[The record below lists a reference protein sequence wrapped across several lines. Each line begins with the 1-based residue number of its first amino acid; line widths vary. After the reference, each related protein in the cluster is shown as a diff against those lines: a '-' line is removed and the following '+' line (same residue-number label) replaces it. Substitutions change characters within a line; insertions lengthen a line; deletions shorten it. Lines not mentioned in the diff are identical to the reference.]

1 MLTRTGALIALVV
14 MSPAWSERMAGT
26 AATSVFQRHERDD
39 GRVLWFVIAGFWL
52 FNVTVS
58 GVQIYV
64 TVRVNGSPPP
74 VTTIMRWLLPGYSVW
89 LVSTPAIVALTRR
102 FGFDDGRW
110 RSSFLVHFIAS
121 IIVAAATQV
130 ADALMAVVHD
140 PRQRFV
146 VVLIGMA
153 RTWGLWA
160 VFSYWFYVVLVL
172 AVRHY
177 TTAMERKRREAELT
191 TAFANAQLTALR
203 AQLHPH
209 FLFNTLNSISA
220 LVAED
225 PQVARKTIAE
235 LGELLR
241 TTLREGARRTWSLRE
256 ELALVERYVAIERMR
271 FGERLSL
278 RVACEPA
285 TLGAEVPTLLLQPL
299 VENAIL
305 HGIQPALQG
314 GTVEI
319 AARRVGDRLELE
331 VSDDGVGLA
340 GDTTERV
347 GLSNCR
353 ERLATYFGDD
363 QTLTLERRTPTGTR
377 VVVRLP
383 WITAQREQAEDVVV
397 G

>member
-1 MLTRTGALIALVV
+1 MTATGA
-14 MSPAWSERMAGT
+14 
-26 AATSVFQRHERDD
+26 TSIVQRYRSDD
-39 GRVLWFVIAGFWL
+39 RRVLWLVIGGFWL
-52 FNVTVS
+52 FNIAVS
-58 GVQIYV
+58 AVQIYV

-74 VTTIMRWLLPGYSVW
+74 LGMILRWLVPGYSVW
-89 LVSTPAIVALTRR
+89 LASTPAIVALTRR
-102 FGFDDGRW
+102 YGFEGGRW
-110 RSSFLVHFIAS
+110 RSSFVVHFAAGLV
-121 IIVAAATQV
+121 VATATQV
-130 ADALMAVVHD
+130 ADALAAMAHD

-146 VVLIGMA
+146 TVLVAMA

-191 TAFANAQLTALR
+191 TAVANAQLAALR

-225 PQVARKTIAE
+225 PPLARRTIAE

-241 TTLREGARRTWSLRE
+241 ATLAEGGRRSWSLHE
-256 ELALVERYVAIERMR
+256 ELALVERYVAIERVR
-271 FGERLSL
+271 FGERLTL

-285 TLGAEVPTLLLQPL
+285 TFCAEVPTLLLQPL

-305 HGIQPALQG
+305 HGIQPSLAG

-319 AARRVGDRLELE
+319 VGRRAGDRLELE
-331 VSDDGVGLA
+331 VSDDGVGLPER
-340 GDTTERV
+340 TTERV
-347 GLSNCR
+347 GLTNSR
-353 ERLATYFGDD
+353 ARLATHFGDD
-363 QTLTLERRTPTGTR
+363 QSLVLERRTPSGTR
-377 VVVRLP
+377 VAVRLP
-383 WITAQREQAEDVVV
+383 WTTARREEAEDVVV